1 MTPTTFAEL
10 VDLILGL
17 INIIVPLVFAVVFI
31 VIVWKVIDA
40 WVIHGGDATKRQ
52 EGRQLVL
59 LGTVVFVLMLV
70 TWGIVAL
77 LRNSLFG

>member
-1 MTPTTFAEL
+1 MPPTTFAEL

-17 INIIVPLVFAVVFI
+17 INIIVPLVFAVVFL

-40 WVIHGGDATKRQ
+40 WVINGGDATKRQ

-59 LGTVVFVLMLV
+59 IGTMVFVLMMV

-77 LRNSLFG
+77 LRNSFFG